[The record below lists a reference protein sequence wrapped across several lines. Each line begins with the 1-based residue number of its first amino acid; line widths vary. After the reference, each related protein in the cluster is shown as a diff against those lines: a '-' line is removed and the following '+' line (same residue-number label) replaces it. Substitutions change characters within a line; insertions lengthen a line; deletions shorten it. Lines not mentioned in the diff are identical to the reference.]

1 VEELEARGPGALD
14 DEVAVVDG
22 AVVGLAEQ
30 AHVLGVVLAAVGPAV
45 GVVLMEETG
54 LATAADG
61 AAAAVA
67 AHDLAAH
74 GRGDGLGSA
83 GACRGRRC
91 GGRPVRP
98 PRGCEHAHGVRC
110 RRAQTSS
117 NGSLRV
123 RQERSCF
130 VSDGSRPEAEVV
142 PLLEADDDGGLEAKS
157 VLEHLMREHPGK
169 FEPGQL
175 RTLQRRFR
183 DWRAVHG
190 VEREVFFPQQHEA
203 GRTPSRLRAQDP
215 YPGTI
220 PRPFLHAVRTADRP
234 AKVVVADRQK

>member
-1 VEELEARGPGALD
+1 MVTDTQVRLLRKKRMEGKTQEA
-14 DEVAVVDG
+14 
-22 AVVGLAEQ
+22 
-30 AHVLGVVLAAVGPAV
+30 AAAAAGMSERTAR
-45 GVVLMEETG
+45 EWETG
-54 LATAADG
+54 LLPSETK
-61 AAAAVA
+61 
-67 AHDLAAH
+67 
-74 GRGDGLGSA
+74 
-83 GACRGRRC
+83 
-91 GGRPVRP
+91 
-98 PRGCEHAHGVRC
+98 
-110 RRAQTSS
+110 
-117 NGSLRV
+117 
-123 RQERSCF
+123 QERSWRTRRDPF
-130 VSDGSRPEAEVV
+130 EDVWEAEVV